1 MPNKISQFWSKL
13 KRRKVV
19 RVITVFAAAA
29 FVIVALII
37 LNIIPGNNLFNKK
50 EILDKSIVVL
60 PFTNDSSNEENM
72 YLYNGIHN
80 SIIKNI
86 AKIDYLRVIS
96 STTAAQYGNT
106 LKPIHK
112 IADELNVDFV
122 LQSNVTAYGD
132 SIHLTIKLI
141 DALNE
146 KHLWANTYDW
156 RREELLVLYNEI
168 SRRVAEE
175 MKALTIPKE

>member
-19 RVITVFAAAA
+19 RVITVFATAA

-37 LNIIPGNNLFNKK
+37 LNIISGNNLFNKK
-50 EILDKSIVVL
+50 ERLEESIVVL

-72 YLYNGIHN
+72 YLNNGIHN

-86 AKIDYLRVIS
+86 GKIENLRVIS
-96 STTAAQYGNT
+96 STTAAQYSNT
-106 LKPIHK
+106 LKPIHE

-122 LQSNVTAYGD
+122 VQGNVTEYGD
-132 SIHLTIKLI
+132 SIRLTIKLI
-141 DALNE
+141 DALNG
-146 KHLWANTYDW
+146 KHLWANTYDGG
-156 RREELLVLYNEI
+156 REGLLVLCNEI
-168 SRRVAEE
+168 DRDIAEE